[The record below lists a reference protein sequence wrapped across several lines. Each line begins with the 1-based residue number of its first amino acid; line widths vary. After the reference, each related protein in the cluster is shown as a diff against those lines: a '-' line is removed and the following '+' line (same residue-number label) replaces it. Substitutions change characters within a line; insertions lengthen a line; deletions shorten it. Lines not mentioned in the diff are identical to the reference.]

1 MAREALLQPSAGTE
15 ISLEEWAALP
25 EDEPGEV
32 VAGRLEEE
40 EVPDLVHEVLV
51 AALCHL
57 LRVWLRPRGG
67 IVAGSETKLAAGKR
81 QGRKPDVVVW
91 LPGRRP
97 PSRGLIRVPPDI
109 AMEIV
114 SPTPRDAR
122 RDRVEKVDDYAA
134 FAIRW
139 YWIVDPELRSLEIL
153 ELGSDGRYVHAL
165 GATSGVVDPVPGCEG
180 LILDLDGLW
189 AEVDQLGVEEPRG

>member
-1 MAREALLQPSAGTE
+1 
-15 ISLEEWAALP
+15 
-25 EDEPGEV
+25 
-32 VAGRLEEE
+32 
-40 EVPDLVHEVLV
+40 
-51 AALCHL
+51 
-57 LRVWLRPRGG
+57 
-67 IVAGSETKLAAGKR
+67 
-81 QGRKPDVVVW
+81 
-91 LPGRRP
+91 
-97 PSRGLIRVPPDI
+97 
-109 AMEIV
+109 
-114 SPTPRDAR
+114 
-122 RDRVEKVDDYAA
+122 VEKVDDYAA